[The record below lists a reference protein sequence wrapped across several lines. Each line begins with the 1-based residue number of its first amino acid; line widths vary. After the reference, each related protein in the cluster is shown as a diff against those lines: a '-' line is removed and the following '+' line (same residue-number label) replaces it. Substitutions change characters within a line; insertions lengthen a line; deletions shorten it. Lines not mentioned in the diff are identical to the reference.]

1 MSDVDLQ
8 TAIAIAIAIV
18 GAGQAAARAAQ
29 ELRAL
34 DPPPSAYPWFWTDL
48 GEHNLQMLGL
58 KTDDLHYV
66 HRRTDANR
74 GVWLGLRGGI
84 PIHGVALKARAALR
98 TLRPLFE
105 RQISIDP
112 QTFADPS
119 TPLRRWARSHLSPA
133 SHS

>member
-34 DPPPSAYPWFWTDL
+34 DPPPAAYPWFWTDL

-74 GVWLGLRGGI
+74 GVWLGLREGI
-84 PIHGVALKARAALR
+84 PIHGVALKAGADLRA
-98 TLRPLFE
+98 LRPLFE
-105 RQISIDP
+105 RQVSIDP
-112 QTFADPS
+112 QTFANPS
-119 TPLRRWARSHLSPA
+119 TPLRRRAQSHLSPA